1 MGICMDIP
9 ESKRT
14 QNDMTRSGVF
24 CPKDNFEMEKISAVN
39 RYTCHLCGGILEYD
53 EEGKESVWFEG
64 FK

>member
-1 MGICMDIP
+1 M
-9 ESKRT
+9 T
-14 QNDMTRSGVF
+14 QSGVF